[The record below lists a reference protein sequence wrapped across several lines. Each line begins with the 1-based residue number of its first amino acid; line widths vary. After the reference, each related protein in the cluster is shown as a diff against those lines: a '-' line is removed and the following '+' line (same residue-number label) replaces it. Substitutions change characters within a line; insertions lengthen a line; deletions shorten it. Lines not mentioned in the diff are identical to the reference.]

1 MNKREKTSMFRNE
14 IGDAVSEIKRSF
26 NQYATEM
33 TACAQAIERR
43 SESLLKTV
51 RTALYRIG
59 RIPDIDKETLQE
71 IMEAIRQING
81 AIEELGKNSGDSK

>member
-33 TACAQAIERR
+33 TACG
-43 SESLLKTV
+43 SG
-51 RTALYRIG
+51 YRAPIG
-59 RIPDIDKETLQE
+59 KLTKNRADCTLSDRE
-71 IMEAIRQING
+71 
-81 AIEELGKNSGDSK
+81 DSRHR